1 MKRPTAKP
9 IGARSRSKSIRTEAS
24 ERLKSLSEDPEAVK
38 RNMAAEQRAAFVKPG
53 VLDDRVKAN
62 ESDQGRTV

>member
-1 MKRPTAKP
+1 MKRSTAKP
-9 IGARSRSKSIRTEAS
+9 IGARSRSKSIQAEAP
-24 ERLKSLSEDPEAVK
+24 ERLKKLSEDPEAVK
-38 RNMAAEQRAAFVKPG
+38 RNTTGEQCAAFVKPG